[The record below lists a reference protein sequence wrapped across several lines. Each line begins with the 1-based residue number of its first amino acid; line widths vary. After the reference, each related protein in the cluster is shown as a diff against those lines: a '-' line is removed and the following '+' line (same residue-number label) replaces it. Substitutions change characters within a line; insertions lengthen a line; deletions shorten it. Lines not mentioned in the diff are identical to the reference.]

1 MYKANVEHW
10 RVCMHSIDRA
20 VPLYLLYIYSDH
32 LNKSSFKEVV
42 ARMSTDKIGR
52 VYVENINKS
61 SWMDGFTKY
70 ITERKLASQKIL
82 SFYPVWVSIKDKFL
96 DHLNKVQFPAGQ
108 DAIKQYFGLVQH
120 LRKDM
125 VDAYTSQKARMRQWP
140 GSVFDTDVMYD
151 MQRQTVYIPMG
162 LFNTSVPTNSSVFVV
177 HSARYGVRLAKA
189 MTRMLYEKS
198 YFYDT
203 GKLFPEMVW
212 SEVSAENFRTV
223 VQCFE
228 DKYSAIDDPT
238 NPSHKLKGSNVNES
252 LFEESAAI
260 APAFKAFH
268 QLLNIFRIWQRDF
281 RMMNAESLSSDK
293 LFFIYY
299 ALDNCAKANPAYMK
313 HQMHATNQ
321 ALIKERVNLALK
333 NSHEFSRVFQC
344 DGNKAMNPSHKCP
357 IWSS

>member
-1 MYKANVEHW
+1 MVELSPYLPNDVERLRDVWYTQFTGMYKANVEHW

-42 ARMSTDKIGR
+42 
-52 VYVENINKS
+52 
-61 SWMDGFTKY
+61 
-70 ITERKLASQKIL
+70 
-82 SFYPVWVSIKDKFL
+82 
-96 DHLNKVQFPAGQ
+96 VQFPAGQ

-151 MQRQTVYIPMG
+151 MQRQTVC
-162 LFNTSVPTNSSVFVV
+162 
-177 HSARYGVRLAKA
+177 
-189 MTRMLYEKS
+189 

-260 APAFKAFH
+260 APAFK
-268 QLLNIFRIWQRDF
+268 
-281 RMMNAESLSSDK
+281 
-293 LFFIYY
+293 
-299 ALDNCAKANPAYMK
+299 DNCAKANPAYMK